1 MKLEPAPQSAA
12 SIPDCRSVFQ
22 VQTAAMRQEFTTRMQ
37 QPDAGILAVQARSH
51 AVDTLLAC
59 LWAEV
64 QMAFPVLGTGISLV
78 AVGGYGRE
86 ELFPYS
92 DVDLLFLHGPQI
104 EERNVKEAVRGFNQQ
119 LWDLGL
125 RVSPMSRSLA
135 ECARF
140 DPENVEFTLSLLD
153 ARLIAGDAR
162 LCATLREETMPRL
175 IDLQRKKLLI
185 RVAAV
190 TRARYAKYGN
200 TLFHLEPNLKE
211 CPGGLRDVH
220 LYTWLERL
228 RDRSTDASEHR
239 SERRGKRTPS
249 PDLLAARE
257 FLFLVR
263 TFLHLHHGRD
273 DNTLDWQSQDEAAA
287 CSLGISATAQ
297 QAENSAAYWMRL
309 YFRHARVIEGAAS
322 RASEEAAAPARASR
336 PGLFTRTPRRIPHA
350 GFEVREGNLYFA
362 SPSVASGENPA
373 HDPEVAL
380 AVFTQIAQTG
390 TLLSPAAER
399 ELEGA
404 LPLLSA
410 HLEDGPGLWRH
421 LGAILTGHFA
431 GRALRAMHRL
441 GILELLVPEFHGIDA
456 LVIRDAYHRYTVDE
470 HTFVVID
477 TLHELEALEKTRTS
491 LAGTA
496 TDEGQGL
503 GTERFGPLLR
513 ELAHPAAFFLA
524 ALLHDTGK
532 GHANGSHAL
541 ESVRLARAVLER
553 LELDPYEADLVL
565 NLIRTH
571 LEMSLALRRDVFAT
585 ETIRSFAAHLASPEA
600 LRMLTLLTYADIAA
614 VHPDALTTWKA
625 QDLWRLY
632 HATASFLDHHVE
644 EERLHPGVNAEIG
657 EVVPRVEAILPR
669 DRFPSPRKDLLA
681 FLDGLPRR
689 YLQTRTPEQVA
700 AHFGMAQRLAEG
712 HGPDVVQLALR
723 YAPGISEVTLIT
735 RDRPMLFASIAGAL
749 AAWGMNIIT
758 ADAFS
763 NAHGVVVDSFR
774 FADIYRTLELNE
786 SERGRFVESLR
797 GVLTGSV
804 SLELLLEG
812 RRRARKHARKIQVE
826 TRVQFDQSASTQTTL
841 VEVIAQDSPGLLRA
855 LSLTLAEYQCNIEV
869 ALIDTE
875 GEVAIDVFYVTRA
888 AAKLNEEQTIAL
900 GRALE
905 QQIAALP

>member
-1 MKLEPAPQSAA
+1 MASGIAPTLTVRPAGSRRTPVGRRAA

-22 VQTAAMRQEFTTRMQ
+22 ALTAAMRLEFTARMQ
-37 QPDAGILAVQARSH
+37 QPDAGMLAVQARSH

-59 LWAEV
+59 LWAEAKV
-64 QMAFPVLGTGISLV
+64 AFPVLGTGISLV

-92 DVDLLFLHGPQI
+92 DVDLLFLRGPQI
-104 EERNVKEAVRGFNQQ
+104 EERNFKEALRGFNQQ

-125 RVSPMSRSLA
+125 RVSPMSRSLT

-140 DPENVEFTLSLLD
+140 DPDNVEFTLSLLD
-153 ARLIAGDAR
+153 ARPIAGNAR
-162 LCATLREETMPRL
+162 LCATLREETIPRL
-175 IDLQRKKLLI
+175 IDLQRKKLLA
-185 RVAAV
+185 RVTAV
-190 TRARYAKYGN
+190 TQGRHAKYGN

-220 LYTWLERL
+220 LCTWLDRL
-228 RDRSTDASEHR
+228 RDRSAEASEHPSGR
-239 SERRGKRTPS
+239 AVQRTPS
-249 PDLLAARE
+249 PDLLVARK

-297 QAENSAAYWMRL
+297 QAESSAAYWMRL

-322 RASEEAAAPARASR
+322 RASDEAAAPARALR
-336 PGLFTRTPRRIPHA
+336 PGLFTKTVRKIAHP
-350 GFEVREGNLYFA
+350 GFEVRDGSIYFA
-362 SPSVASGENPA
+362 SSSPASGGSPA

-380 AVFTQIAQTG
+380 AAFTDIARTG
-390 TLLSPAAER
+390 TLLSLDAER

-477 TLHELEALEKTRTS
+477 TLHGLDTPAKTKT
-491 LAGTA
+491 LATRAA
-496 TDEGQGL
+496 TDEGRSL

-532 GHANGSHAL
+532 GHASGSHAL

-553 LELDPYEADLVL
+553 LELDPYEADVVL
-565 NLIRTH
+565 DLIRTH

-614 VHPDALTTWKA
+614 VHPDALTAWSA
-625 QDLWRLY
+625 
-632 HATASFLDHHVE
+632 
-644 EERLHPGVNAEIG
+644 G
-657 EVVPRVEAILPR
+657 
-669 DRFPSPRKDLLA
+669 PS
-681 FLDGLPRR
+681 
-689 YLQTRTPEQVA
+689 TSV
-700 AHFGMAQRLAEG
+700 
-712 HGPDVVQLALR
+712 
-723 YAPGISEVTLIT
+723 
-735 RDRPMLFASIAGAL
+735 AGA
-749 AAWGMNIIT
+749 
-758 ADAFS
+758 
-763 NAHGVVVDSFR
+763 
-774 FADIYRTLELNE
+774 E
-786 SERGRFVESLR
+786 
-797 GVLTGSV
+797 
-804 SLELLLEG
+804 
-812 RRRARKHARKIQVE
+812 
-826 TRVQFDQSASTQTTL
+826 
-841 VEVIAQDSPGLLRA
+841 
-855 LSLTLAEYQCNIEV
+855 
-869 ALIDTE
+869 
-875 GEVAIDVFYVTRA
+875 
-888 AAKLNEEQTIAL
+888 
-900 GRALE
+900 
-905 QQIAALP
+905 